1 MAVFPLPDYGWSEAR
16 QRGRTADTGLPGVED
31 VQLAETKQRLT
42 LLRATVEALP
52 DAWPTD
58 PLHRCSRAMLMQI
71 VTLLTKPAERPARRL

>member
-1 MAVFPLPDYGWSEAR
+1 MSNP
-16 QRGRTADTGLPGVED
+16 AD
-31 VQLAETKQRLT
+31 TKQRLT